1 MSIMMIW
8 SAGLADSVAVASPV
22 GSGVI
27 GALRI
32 LLAAGM
38 DLDLSLMAACLAFLV
53 PAGLTMIAASA
64 SNREAAPSVA
74 AVGLVAVA
82 LGVVVYGVVGFG
94 LQFGGLGLVSDLAG
108 ARDLRSE
115 WSPVDRVW
123 GPGWGIIGLDG
134 FLVVRDSL
142 DEEVLSA
149 FLYYAALGAT
159 ALCIPMLAL
168 ARRLRFLALLGL
180 GLVFAVLVYP
190 VYGNW
195 VWGGGYLSQLGTTIG
210 LGHGFVDF
218 AGAGTLHSLGGFF
231 ALAAILAFGARV
243 RTTKVLTEPP
253 PVHFPVLGLLGAFL
267 LLLGW
272 CGLVAG
278 SPLLPTNIS
287 YVRILL
293 NVLLAGCSGI
303 LVSSLY
309 VWFVRGAPDL
319 LMVSRGLVASLVAI
333 SASCAFVPSWAALAI
348 GSIAG
353 LVLPMSIYLFDAK
366 LRLDDHTAAVATHG
380 ISGLWGLI
388 SVGVF
393 ADGSSGAGWNGVGA
407 TEYLASDGQGVSGLL
422 VGSGFQVDWPG
433 QLYAQVTG
441 IVALLL
447 LALGV
452 SWLILYLVQSL
463 SLKTEALR
471 SGARQPDDEGSPD
484 ERGDSGRGS

>member
-1 MSIMMIW
+1 MSTMMIW
-8 SAGLADSVAVASPV
+8 STGLADSMALTSSV

-27 GALRI
+27 GALRR
-32 LLAAGM
+32 LLGAGT
-38 DLDLSLMAACLAFLV
+38 DLDLSLVAACLAFLV
-53 PAGLTMIAASA
+53 PAGLTMIATSA
-64 SNREAAPSVA
+64 SKREAAASVA
-74 AVGLVAVA
+74 AVGLIAVA

-94 LQFGGLGLVSDLAG
+94 LQFGGLGLVSDLEG

-134 FLVVRDSL
+134 FLVIRDSPETGL
-142 DEEVLSA
+142 LSA
-149 FLYYAALGAT
+149 FLYYAALAAT

-218 AGAGTLHSLGGFF
+218 AGAGTLHTLGGFF

-243 RTTKVLTEPP
+243 RTVKVVTEPP

-272 CGLVAG
+272 FGLVVG
-278 SPLLPTNIS
+278 SPLVSGNVS

-303 LVSSLY
+303 LVSSFY
-309 VWFVRGAPDL
+309 VWFVRGGPDL
-319 LMVSRGLVASLVAI
+319 LMVSRGLVASLVAV
-333 SASCAFVPSWAALAI
+333 SGSCAFVPAWAALAI

-353 LVLPMSIYLFDAK
+353 LLLPLSIYLFDVR
-366 LRLDDHTAAVATHG
+366 LGLDDHTSAVAMHG

-388 SVGVF
+388 AVGIF
-393 ADGSSGAGWNGVGA
+393 ADGSSGAGWNGVGV
-407 TEYLASDGQGVSGLL
+407 TQYLGIDGQGVSGLL
-422 VGSGFQVDWPG
+422 VGSGFQADWPG

-447 LALGV
+447 LAVGV
-452 SWLILYLVQSL
+452 SWLILYVTQSL
-463 SLKTEALR
+463 SRKTETLR
-471 SGARQPDDEGSPD
+471 SGMRQPGDESSPGG
-484 ERGDSGRGS
+484 RSDSG